1 MGCLSRHN
9 NSVIAQREGGGR
21 LVCAAVAVSTSTSSS
36 PSLATAAMGS
46 PCMSSSGTSSVVDCT
61 RGLLDEPTL
70 GSTNFFWT
78 FRYFRNL
85 VPMGA
90 RMWTNSWEGKF
101 SNPKYLRTLWME
113 TRKNKPCLLYL
124 LLRTSVMVS
133 MKR

>member
-85 VPMGA
+85 APMGA

-113 TRKNKPCLLYL
+113 TRKKKPCLLYL
-124 LLRTSVMVS
+124 LLRISAMVS